1 LISKDLEK
9 KVEDINQRVKTLTK
23 VVLEMA
29 DDRKLLVKVI
39 KNQHDDITELA
50 THFACIAHAC
60 NRKREDTI
68 SGASFAP
75 KEE

>member
-1 LISKDLEK
+1 
-9 KVEDINQRVKTLTK
+9 VTLTK
-23 VVLEMA
+23 VVLEMT

-50 THFACIAHAC
+50 THFACIAHTC
-60 NRKREDTI
+60 NLKREDTF

-75 KEE
+75 EEE